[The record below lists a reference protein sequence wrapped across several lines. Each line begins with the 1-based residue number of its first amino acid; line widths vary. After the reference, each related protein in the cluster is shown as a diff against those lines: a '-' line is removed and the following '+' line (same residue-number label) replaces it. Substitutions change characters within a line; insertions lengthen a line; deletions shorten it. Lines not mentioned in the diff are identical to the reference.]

1 MIKRGIYEFRRLAMA
16 ERSTSFG
23 SAGILG
29 LAPASEGS
37 YAHGLEE
44 NGEKGGQSQGRDKSG
59 A

>member
-1 MIKRGIYEFRRLAMA
+1 MNSRRLAMA

-23 SAGILG
+23 SARILW

-37 YAHGLEE
+37 YAHGPEE